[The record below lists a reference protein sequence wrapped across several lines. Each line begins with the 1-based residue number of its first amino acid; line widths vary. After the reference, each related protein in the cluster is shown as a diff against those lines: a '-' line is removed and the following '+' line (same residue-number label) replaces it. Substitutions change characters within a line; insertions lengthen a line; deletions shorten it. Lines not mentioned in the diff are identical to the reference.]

1 MLKVMLSTLSAVLM
15 MCNSIPTE
23 ELPPLL
29 TPCGMTAQELSERMQ
44 SPLNELAQDFL
55 DAEAETSV
63 NAVFLASIAALESG
77 WGDSYAA
84 EFRNNLFGI
93 IAADG
98 TLRRFESKRE
108 CIFYTANLL
117 ADNYLSE
124 EGKHYRGGEVED
136 VAEVYAS
143 ASDWAE
149 KVRALM
155 EQIGGEADV
164 SA

>member
-15 MCNSIPTE
+15 MCNGVPTE

-29 TPCGMTAQELSERMQ
+29 TPCGMTAQELSERLQ
-44 SPLNELAQDFL
+44 SPLSDLAQDFL
-55 DAEAETSV
+55 DAERETGV
-63 NAVFLASIAALESG
+63 NAVFVASIAALESG
-77 WGDSYAA
+77 WGKSYAA
-84 EFRNNLFGI
+84 ECRNNLFGI
-93 IAADG
+93 TGADG

-108 CIFYTANLL
+108 CIIYTARLL

-124 EGKHYRGGEVED
+124 DGKHYRGGDVED
-136 VAEVYAS
+136 IAEVYAS